1 MKRSLG
7 KRMALAGWA
16 VGSVSAVLFS
26 CLWIGF
32 GVYTRKVTLGLL
44 AVVVIGIVASWE
56 GFKMFRSERN
66 SK

>member
-7 KRMALAGWA
+7 KRIALAGW
-16 VGSVSAVLFS
+16 VIGSVIAVLFS

-32 GVYTRKVTLGLL
+32 GVYTRKASFGLL
-44 AVVVIGIVASWE
+44 AIVAIGFVAAWE